1 MITVSHNELVVLC
14 AKAFNGLQRT
24 CGEADMIANMVAD
37 LEMVGLKGIERFVNA
52 LAFLQYESDSPI
64 KVTHPSET
72 QISTDLHGSSILCH
86 LPGILDYSI
95 EKLIS
100 QEQVSLHMEHCHNRW
115 LAFGELIKLA
125 GKGLSVQAQWSNG
138 HGPKQKHVVYILNAG
153 CILPELYISEKS
165 TSDQHSLSIA
175 ISKKSIPLP
184 NSAPETTHLSSAI
197 LQQAKQHAWQE
208 GITVN
213 STDWKKIK
221 QAAGAIL
228 VENSE
233 RSELGAGEVKSTI

>member
-14 AKAFNGLQRT
+14 AKAFNGLQRN

-37 LEMVGLKGIERFVNA
+37 LEMVGLNGIEHFVNA
-52 LAFLQYESDSPI
+52 LAFLQYESDNPI
-64 KVTHPSET
+64 TVTHPSAVQVT
-72 QISTDLHGSSILCH
+72 TDLHDGSILCH
-86 LPGILDYSI
+86 LPGLLDYSI

-100 QEQVSLHMEHCHNRW
+100 QEQVTLHITHCHNRW

-138 HGPKQKHVVYILNAG
+138 RGSKQKHVVYILNAG

-165 TSDQHSLSIA
+165 TRDQHSLSIA
-175 ISKKSIPLP
+175 ISKKNIALP
-184 NSAPETTHLSSAI
+184 NAGQETTHLSSAI
-197 LQQAKQHAWQE
+197 LKQAKQHAWQE

-213 STDWKKIK
+213 ATDWKKIK

-233 RSELGAGEVKSTI
+233 KSERGAGEVKSTI